1 MSRGSRLPSPQG
13 ALLRF
18 PRHMARNATL
28 EKQPP
33 YEKLGHAFP
42 FFFLIPPMR
51 LDLSSTPSAF
61 QRPWLCFSIRLSSPG
76 LQTGKV
82 ERGSGGERR
91 SLSTAHSHT
100 HSCCLGLRVLPTGVW
115 CGHRHLGSLALSKG
129 SSKLWCWHTI
139 ACSSKLPLPPAL
151 TEEAAF
157 LRAGWNES
165 PTGAGQP
172 GASSVEQ
179 ASLLS
184 TVFVSRGQSAGIG
197 LEGGVCS

>member
-1 MSRGSRLPSPQG
+1 
-13 ALLRF
+13 
-18 PRHMARNATL
+18 
-28 EKQPP
+28 
-33 YEKLGHAFP
+33 
-42 FFFLIPPMR
+42 MR

-61 QRPWLCFSIRLSSPG
+61 QRLWLRFSIRLSSPG

-91 SLSTAHSHT
+91 SLSTAPSHT
-100 HSCCLGLRVLPTGVW
+100 HSCCRGLRVLPTGVW

-165 PTGAGQP
+165 PTGAGRP

-184 TVFVSRGQSAGIG
+184 ASLCLGGRVLGLGLREGCAARRRGPSVPSPFPQARLCHPRLPDWPSFPVLGSASR
-197 LEGGVCS
+197 CM